1 MAFCRSINEVRA
13 IEVRDKV
20 MDITLR
26 NAILFFLVIFKC
38 YVCGTKFWQTNILQT
53 LFIIL
58 ELFLAGRH
66 GLLASASL
74 ISLQNCYFSNS
85 SINFTNFVCF
95 LQHLVRCVLH
105 AENWLESSATI
116 VLVKN
121 HSLCNLILFLNK
133 LH

>member
-1 MAFCRSINEVRA
+1 MVIVVGFCRSINEVRA
-13 IEVRDKV
+13 IEVRDKIL
-20 MDITLR
+20 DITLR

-58 ELFLAGRH
+58 EIILPGRH
-66 GLLASASL
+66 GLFASDSL
-74 ISLQNCYFSNS
+74 ISLQNCDFSYS
-85 SINFTNFVCF
+85 SINSTNFVFF
-95 LQHLVRCVLH
+95 LQHLVRCFLH

-121 HSLCNLILFLNK
+121 HSL
-133 LH
+133 